1 MPDVP
6 TIIEFIQHINMLMYL
21 VHRQQKQG
29 IKLRYGIMDMFGT
42 PKVVQMGENEQLL
55 KIHG

>member
-1 MPDVP
+1 
-6 TIIEFIQHINMLMYL
+6 MYL